1 MRRFKLALASISG
14 VILLGL
20 VAEVGVAA
28 DFSPTIEFTLGDSK
42 ANINSTFRTVVEQ
55 DAGEEEL
62 ASVELKVPAGFS
74 LPSDQQLTNG
84 ERLGGGIIEIAAGAC
99 PAAGAPG
106 TVPVNIIERDR
117 TASEIASGVVA
128 VYVVDLKPVT
138 TIDLKVTGSAQNGWT
153 LAGNIPSNPATCP
166 PFSFDAT
173 FEQRAA
179 DSQTPILVNPT
190 LGGTYKFSAT
200 FKGVGGSEVAL
211 EQNVNIEGPAGPGA
225 GGEEAGTTG
234 LTAAEKK
241 KCKKKRS
248 KAARRRCIRKQRA
261 D

>member
-42 ANINSTFRTVVEQ
+42 ANINSTFRTIVEQ

-117 TASEIASGVVA
+117 TASEIASGIVA

-200 FKGVGGSEVAL
+200 FKGVAGGEVTL
-211 EQNVNIEGPAGPGA
+211 EQNVKIEGPAGPG

-248 KAARRRCIRKQRA
+248 KAARRRCLRKQRA